1 MYLCLREGFQ
11 AICLAVAAMPG
22 RILLSEREINDE
34 VEILGANIDVDECN
48 ESAVHETEKQGVK
61 QGMKDKTRRGY
72 RNRIAKEGDILA
84 EGEVPAVL

>member
-22 RILLSEREINDE
+22 RILLSERKINAE
-34 VEILGANIDVDECN
+34 VKISGANIDVGECH
-48 ESAVHETEKQGVK
+48 ESEVHGTEKQGVK

-72 RNRIAKEGDILA
+72 RNRIKRVIYIG
-84 EGEVPAVL
+84 